1 MNDASAGPPP
11 LEGVMVLDLSNYL
24 AAPMATMYL
33 ADYGA
38 EVIKIEQPGRGDGM
52 RMWGNNKNGVG
63 LYFKVISR
71 NKKSVTLDF
80 HTPFGV
86 RAVKA
91 LAKDADVV
99 VENFRPGVL
108 DRWGIGYKVLSGINP
123 RIIMLSVTGFG
134 QTGPYKDRPG
144 FGSLAEAYAGFSHIN
159 GEADGPPM
167 SPSWGLGDSST
178 GIGAAFLV
186 MTALY
191 GRESQG
197 GRGQHIDMAI
207 YEQLFTMLGP
217 QVINY
222 DQLGLVQGRSGSR
235 LSFAVPRNNFS
246 TKDGKWVLIAGSN
259 QSIFENICRGLGRED
274 LIGDPRFLDN
284 RARMKNPGALE
295 DELQKTVGRM
305 TLDDVMTRLVDT
317 GGAATPINDVK
328 MVMEDPQIVA
338 RESVVSVDDQ
348 ELGGPVRMQNV
359 VGKFSR
365 TPGAVRHAGPRLGQH
380 NREILIER
388 LGFSEEE
395 VRVEGLVLE

>member
-1 MNDASAGPPP
+1 MSDDSTGPPP
-11 LEGVMVLDLSNYL
+11 LEGVKVLDLSNYL

-63 LYFKVISR
+63 LYFKIINR

-86 RAVKA
+86 QAVKA
-91 LAKDADVV
+91 LAENADVV

-108 DRWGIGYKVLSGINP
+108 DRWGLGYEVLFGINP
-123 RIIMLSVTGFG
+123 RIIMLSITGFG

-186 MTALY
+186 MAALY
-191 GRESQG
+191 GRERRGDQ
-197 GRGQHIDMAI
+197 GQHIDMAI

-222 DQLGLVQGRSGSR
+222 DQLGLIQGRSGSR
-235 LSFAVPRNNFS
+235 LSFAVPRNNFK
-246 TKDGKWVLIAGSN
+246 TRDGKWILIAGSN
-259 QSIFENICRGLGRED
+259 QSIFENICRGLGRGD
-274 LIGDPRFLDN
+274 LIEDPRFLNN
-284 RARMKNPGALE
+284 RARMENPDALE
-295 DELQKTVGRM
+295 DELQKTVGEM
-305 TLDDVMTRLVDT
+305 TLDEVMGRLIEC

-328 MVMEDPQIVA
+328 MVMEDPQIIA
-338 RESVVSVDDQ
+338 RESVASVND
-348 ELGGPVRMQNV
+348 EEFGGPVRMQNV
-359 VGKFSR
+359 VGKLSR
-365 TPGAVRHAGPRLGQH
+365 TPGSVRHAGPRLGQH

-388 LGFSEEE
+388 LGFDEEE
-395 VRVEGLVLE
+395 VKAEGLPL

>member
-1 MNDASAGPPP
+1 MSDDATGPPP
-11 LEGVMVLDLSNYL
+11 LESVKVLDLSNYL

-52 RMWGNNKNGVG
+52 RMWGNNKNGIG
-63 LYFKVISR
+63 LYFKVINR

-91 LAKDADVV
+91 LAENSDVV

-108 DRWGIGYKVLSGINP
+108 DRWGLGYEILSEINP
-123 RIIMLSVTGFG
+123 RIIMLSITGFG
-134 QTGPYKDRPG
+134 QTGPNKDRPG

-186 MTALY
+186 MAALY
-191 GRESQG
+191 GRECRG

-222 DQLGLVQGRSGSR
+222 DQLGLIQGRSGSR
-235 LSFAVPRNNFS
+235 LSFAVPRNNFK
-246 TKDGKWVLIAGSN
+246 TRDGKWILIAGSN

-274 LIGDPRFLDN
+274 LIEDSRFLDN
-284 RARMKNPGALE
+284 RARMKNPDALE
-295 DELQKTVGRM
+295 EELQKTVGKM
-305 TLDDVMTRLVDT
+305 ALDEVMGRLIEYD
-317 GGAATPINDVK
+317 GAATPINDVK
-328 MVMEDPQIVA
+328 MVTEDPQIIA
-338 RESVVSVDDQ
+338 RESVTSVND
-348 ELGGPVRMQNV
+348 EEFGGPVRMQNV
-359 VGKFSR
+359 VGKLSR
-365 TPGAVRHAGPRLGQH
+365 TPGSIRHAGPRLGHH

-388 LGFSEEE
+388 LGFDEEE
-395 VRVEGLVLE
+395 VKEEGLPL

>member
-1 MNDASAGPPP
+1 MSDDSTGSPP
-11 LEGVMVLDLSNYL
+11 LEGVKVLDLSNYL

-52 RMWGNNKNGVG
+52 RMWGNNKYGVG
-63 LYFKVISR
+63 LYFKIINR

-80 HTPFGV
+80 HTSFGV

-91 LAKDADVV
+91 LAETADVV

-108 DRWGIGYKVLSGINP
+108 DRWGLGYEVLSGINS
-123 RIIMLSVTGFG
+123 RIIMLSITGFG

-144 FGSLAEAYAGFSHIN
+144 FGSIAEAYAGFSHIN
-159 GEADGPPM
+159 GEAAGPPT

-186 MTALY
+186 MAALF
-191 GRESQG
+191 GRERRG
-197 GRGQHIDMAI
+197 GQGQHIDMAI

-222 DQLGLVQGRSGSR
+222 DQLGLIQGRSGSR
-235 LSFAVPRNNFS
+235 LSFAVPRNNFK
-246 TKDGKWVLIAGSN
+246 TRDEKWILIAGSN
-259 QSIFENICRGLGRED
+259 QSIFENICRGLGRGD
-274 LIGDPRFLDN
+274 LIEDPRFLDN
-284 RARMKNPGALE
+284 RARMENPGALE
-295 DELQKTVGRM
+295 EELQKTVGEM
-305 TLDDVMTRLVDT
+305 TLDEVMGRLVEC

-328 MVMEDPQIVA
+328 MVMEDPQIIA
-338 RESVVSVDDQ
+338 RESVASVND
-348 ELGGPVRMQNV
+348 EEFGGPIRMQNV
-359 VGKFSR
+359 VGKLSR
-365 TPGAVRHAGPRLGQH
+365 TPGSIRHAGPRLGQH

-388 LGFSEEE
+388 LGFGEEE
-395 VRVEGLVLE
+395 VKAEGLPL

>member
-1 MNDASAGPPP
+1 MRDDSTGPPP
-11 LEGVMVLDLSNYL
+11 LEGVKVLDLSNYL

-52 RMWGNNKNGVG
+52 RMWGNDKNGVG
-63 LYFKVISR
+63 LYFKVINR

-91 LAKDADVV
+91 LAENADVV

-108 DRWGIGYKVLSGINP
+108 DRWGLGYEVLSGINP
-123 RIIMLSVTGFG
+123 RIIMLSITGFG

-186 MTALY
+186 MAALY
-191 GRESQG
+191 GHERRG
-197 GRGQHIDMAI
+197 GQGQHIDMAI

-222 DQLGLVQGRSGSR
+222 DQLGLIQGRSGSR
-235 LSFAVPRNNFS
+235 LSFAVPRNNFK
-246 TKDGKWVLIAGSN
+246 TRDGKWILIAGSN
-259 QSIFENICRGLGRED
+259 QSIFENICRGLGRGD
-274 LIGDPRFLDN
+274 LIEDPRFLDN
-284 RARMKNPGALE
+284 RARMENPDALE
-295 DELQKTVGRM
+295 DELQKTVGEM
-305 TLDDVMTRLVDT
+305 TLDEVMGRLVEC

-328 MVMEDPQIVA
+328 MVMEDPQIIA
-338 RESVVSVDDQ
+338 RESVASVND
-348 ELGGPVRMQNV
+348 EEFGGPVRMQNV
-359 VGKFSR
+359 VGKLSR
-365 TPGAVRHAGPRLGQH
+365 TPGSVRHAGPRLGQH

-388 LGFSEEE
+388 LGFGEEE
-395 VRVEGLVLE
+395 VKAEGLPL